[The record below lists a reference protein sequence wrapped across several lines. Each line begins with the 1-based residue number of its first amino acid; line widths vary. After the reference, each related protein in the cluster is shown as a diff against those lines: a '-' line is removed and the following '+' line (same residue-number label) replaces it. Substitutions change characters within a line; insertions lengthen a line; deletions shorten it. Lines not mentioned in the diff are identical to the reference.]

1 MSPLRKTVKTMARKK
16 AVKVL
21 RKQKKREIIQRFTQ
35 KQNIGRAC
43 LTAKEFRLLQRM
55 SHSSKALRNVGLYTI
70 KQSYL
75 NHNKM
80 ATIREVDTAM
90 QADMNYWGI
99 QSNSVQAIRRALFT
113 EVKSFFKALEQWK
126 KKTEQFT
133 GRPKFPNYSRS
144 TDKRIIEIYQVP
156 KVDENG
162 YWMIP
167 MNVAFRKKF
176 GSIKIRMPKNLRNKN
191 ISYIEIVPKQKG
203 RFFEVHYT
211 YEMHVSQMKK
221 PPTTTSNALSCDL
234 GVDRLLS
241 CVTNTGDAF
250 LMDGKNLKSINQYF
264 NKMICN
270 LGQKNMDNGISKRI
284 VTNKMAA
291 LWHKR
296 ERQINGYIAQTVD
309 LLFKKVKEFDI
320 DTIVVGYNAGWKQ
333 NSHMG
338 KKNNQKFVQIPFQK
352 LIAAIENKCVK
363 EGIRFFKQEESY
375 TSKASFL
382 DKDPVPVW
390 SKDDKTQYR
399 FSGKRITRGLYQSK
413 AGTCIHADINGALN
427 TLKKSGVVELDGNL
441 KVKTPILLEVQ
452 KRKAIALCIA

>member
-1 MSPLRKTVKTMARKK
+1 MAKKK

-21 RKQKKREIIQRFTQ
+21 RKQKKRETLRRFTQ

-43 LTAKEFRLLQRM
+43 LTAQEFRLLQRM
-55 SHSSKALRNVGLYTI
+55 SHSSKALRNVGLYTM

-75 NHNKM
+75 NYNKM
-80 ATIREVDTAM
+80 ATVKEVDTAM

-126 KKTEQFT
+126 KNPKKFT
-133 GRPKFPNYSRS
+133 GRPKFPNYSHS

-162 YWMIP
+162 FWMIP
-167 MNVAFRKKF
+167 MSVAFRKKF

-221 PPTTTSNALSCDL
+221 QPMTTSNALGCDL
-234 GVDRLLS
+234 GVDRLVS

-250 LMDGKNLKSINQYF
+250 LIDGKKLKSINQYF
-264 NKMICN
+264 NKTIRN
-270 LGQKNMDNGISKRI
+270 LQQKNVENGLSKRI
-284 VTNKMAA
+284 VTNKIAA

-296 ERQINGYIAQTVD
+296 ERQIHGYIAQTVG

-338 KKNNQKFVQIPFQK
+338 KKNNQKFVQIPFHK
-352 LIAAIENKCVK
+352 LIAAIENKCIK

-390 SKDDKTQYR
+390 SKDDRTQYR

-427 TLKKSGVVELDGNL
+427 TLQKSQVVELDGNL

-452 KRKAIALCIA
+452 KRKAVASRIA

>member
-1 MSPLRKTVKTMARKK
+1 MAKKK

-21 RKQKKREIIQRFTQ
+21 RKQKKRETLRRFTQ

-43 LTAKEFRLLQRM
+43 LTAQEFRLLQRM
-55 SHSSKALRNVGLYTI
+55 SHSSKALRNVGLYTM
-70 KQSYL
+70 KHSYL

-80 ATIREVDTAM
+80 ATVKEVDIAM

-99 QSNSVQAIRRALFT
+99 QSNSLQAIRRALFT

-126 KKTEQFT
+126 KNPEKFT
-133 GRPKFPNYSRS
+133 GRPKFPNYSHS

-162 YWMIP
+162 FWMIP
-167 MNVAFRKKF
+167 MSVAFRKKF

-221 PPTTTSNALSCDL
+221 QPMTTSNALGCDL
-234 GVDRLLS
+234 GVDRLVS

-250 LMDGKNLKSINQYF
+250 LIDGKKLKSINQYF
-264 NKMICN
+264 NKTIRN
-270 LGQKNMDNGISKRI
+270 LQQKNVENGLSKRI
-284 VTNKMAA
+284 VTNKIAA

-296 ERQINGYIAQTVD
+296 ERQIHGYIAQTVG

-338 KKNNQKFVQIPFQK
+338 KKNNQKFVQIPFHK
-352 LIAAIENKCVK
+352 LIAAIENKCIK

-390 SKDDKTQYR
+390 SKDDRTQYR

-427 TLKKSGVVELDGNL
+427 TLQKSQVVELDGNL

-452 KRKAIALCIA
+452 KRKAVASRIA

>member
-1 MSPLRKTVKTMARKK
+1 MARKK

-21 RKQKKREIIQRFTQ
+21 RKQKKRENMQRFTQ

-55 SHSSKALRNVGLYTI
+55 SHSSKALRNVGLYTM

-75 NHNKM
+75 NNNKM
-80 ATIREVDTAM
+80 ATIKEVDTAM
-90 QADMNYWGI
+90 QADMNYWGM

-113 EVKSFFKALEQWK
+113 EVKSFFKAMEQWQK
-126 KKTEQFT
+126 NPEKFT

-156 KVDENG
+156 KVDDNG

-176 GSIKIRMPKNLRNKN
+176 GSIKICMPKNLRNKK

-221 PPTTTSNALSCDL
+221 PSTTTSNALSCDL
-234 GVDRLLS
+234 GVDRLVS
-241 CVTNTGDAF
+241 CVTNTGDTF
-250 LMDGKNLKSINQYF
+250 LIDGKKLKSINQYF
-264 NKMICN
+264 NKMIRD
-270 LGQKNMDNGISKRI
+270 LQLKNGGNGLSKRV

-296 ERQINGYIAQTVD
+296 EKQINGYISQTVG
-309 LLFKKVKEFDI
+309 LLFKKVKECNI
-320 DTIVVGYNAGWKQ
+320 DTVVVGYNAGWKQ
-333 NSHMG
+333 KSDMG
-338 KKNNQKFVQIPFQK
+338 KNNNQTFVQIPFHK

-363 EGIRFFKQEESY
+363 EGIRFLKQEESY

-382 DKDPVPVW
+382 DKDRIPVW
-390 SKDDKTQYR
+390 SKDDRTQYR
-399 FSGKRITRGLYQSK
+399 FSGKRMTRGLYQSK

-427 TLKKSGVVELDGNL
+427 TLQKSRVVELDENL

-452 KRKAIALCIA
+452 KRKAVASCIA

>member
-1 MSPLRKTVKTMARKK
+1 MARKK
-16 AVKVL
+16 VVKVL
-21 RKQKKREIIQRFTQ
+21 RKQKKRETMQRFTQ

-55 SHSSKALRNVGLYTI
+55 AHSSKALRNVGLYTI

-75 NHNKM
+75 NDNKM
-80 ATIREVDTAM
+80 ATVKEVDNAM
-90 QADMNYWGI
+90 QADMNYSGV

-113 EVKSFFKALEQWK
+113 EMKSFFKALEQWK
-126 KKTEQFT
+126 KHPDKFT

-162 YWMIP
+162 YWMVP

-211 YEMHVSQMKK
+211 YEMHVSQVKK
-221 PPTTTSNALSCDL
+221 QPTTTSNALSCDL
-234 GVDRLLS
+234 GVDRLVS
-241 CVTNTGDAF
+241 CVTNTGYAF
-250 LMDGKNLKSINQYF
+250 LIDGKKLKSINQYF
-264 NKMICN
+264 NKTIRD
-270 LGQKNMDNGISKRI
+270 LQLKNMENGLSKRL
-284 VTNKMAA
+284 VTNKIAA

-296 ERQINGYIAQTVD
+296 ERQINGYIAQTVG

-333 NSHMG
+333 KSHMG
-338 KKNNQKFVQIPFQK
+338 KKNNQTFVQIPFEK
-352 LIAAIENKCVK
+352 LMAAIENKCIK

-427 TLKKSGVVELDGNL
+427 TLKKSKIVELDDNL

-452 KRKAIALCIA
+452 KRKAIASRIA

>member
-1 MSPLRKTVKTMARKK
+1 MARKK

-21 RKQKKREIIQRFTQ
+21 RKQKKRETMQQFTQ

-75 NHNKM
+75 NHNRV
-80 ATIREVDTAM
+80 ATVKEVDNAM
-90 QADMNYWGI
+90 QADMNYSGV

-113 EVKSFFKALEQWK
+113 EVKSFFKALEEWK
-126 KKTEQFT
+126 KHSDKFT

-162 YWMIP
+162 YWIIP

-176 GSIKIRMPKNLRNKN
+176 GSIRIRMPKNLRNKN

-221 PPTTTSNALSCDL
+221 QPMTTSNALGCDL
-234 GVDRLLS
+234 GVDRLVS

-250 LMDGKNLKSINQYF
+250 LIDGKKLKSINQYF
-264 NKMICN
+264 NKTIRN
-270 LGQKNMDNGISKRI
+270 LQQKNVENGLSKRI
-284 VTNKMAA
+284 VTNKIAA

-296 ERQINGYIAQTVD
+296 ERQIHGYIAQTVG

-333 NSHMG
+333 KSHMG
-338 KKNNQKFVQIPFQK
+338 KKNNQTFVQIPFEK
-352 LIAAIENKCVK
+352 LIAAIENKCIK

-390 SKDDKTQYR
+390 SKDDRTQYR

-413 AGTCIHADINGALN
+413 AGTCIHADMNGALN
-427 TLKKSGVVELDGNL
+427 TLKKSGVVELDDNL

-452 KRKAIALCIA
+452 KRKAVASRIA

>member
-1 MSPLRKTVKTMARKK
+1 MAKKK

-21 RKQKKREIIQRFTQ
+21 RKQKKRETLRRFTQ

-43 LTAKEFRLLQRM
+43 LTAQEFRLLQRM
-55 SHSSKALRNVGLYTI
+55 SHSSKALRNVGLYTM

-75 NHNKM
+75 NYNKM
-80 ATIREVDTAM
+80 ATVKEVDTAM

-126 KKTEQFT
+126 KNPEKFT
-133 GRPKFPNYSRS
+133 GRPKFPNYSHS

-162 YWMIP
+162 FWMIP
-167 MNVAFRKKF
+167 MSVAFRKKF

-221 PPTTTSNALSCDL
+221 QPMTTSNALGCDL
-234 GVDRLLS
+234 GVDRLVS

-250 LMDGKNLKSINQYF
+250 LIDGKKLKSINQYF
-264 NKMICN
+264 NKTIRN
-270 LGQKNMDNGISKRI
+270 LQQKNVENGLSKRI
-284 VTNKMAA
+284 VTNKIAA

-296 ERQINGYIAQTVD
+296 ERQIHGYIAQTVG

-338 KKNNQKFVQIPFQK
+338 KKNNQKFVQIPFHK
-352 LIAAIENKCVK
+352 LIAAIENKCIK
-363 EGIRFFKQEESY
+363 EGIQFFKQEESY

-390 SKDDKTQYR
+390 SKDDRTQYR

-427 TLKKSGVVELDGNL
+427 TLQKSQVVELDGNL

-452 KRKAIALCIA
+452 KRKAVASRIA

>member
-1 MSPLRKTVKTMARKK
+1 MAKKK

-21 RKQKKREIIQRFTQ
+21 RKQKKRETIQRFTQ

-55 SHSSKALRNVGLYTI
+55 SHTSKALRNVGLYTI

-75 NHNKM
+75 NHHKM
-80 ATIREVDTAM
+80 ATVKEVDTAM
-90 QADMNYWGI
+90 QADMNYSGM
-99 QSNSVQAIRRALFT
+99 QSNSVQAIRRALYA
-113 EVKSFFKALEQWK
+113 EVKSFFKAMELWK
-126 KKTEQFT
+126 KKPETFT

-156 KVDENG
+156 KVDDNG
-162 YWMIP
+162 YWVIP
-167 MNVAFRKKF
+167 MSVAFRQKF
-176 GSIKIRMPKNLRNKN
+176 GSIKIRMPKNLRNKK

-211 YEMHVSQMKK
+211 YELHVSQMKK
-221 PPTTTSNALSCDL
+221 PSTTTSNALSCDL
-234 GVDRLLS
+234 GVDRLVS

-250 LMDGKNLKSINQYF
+250 LIDGKKLKSINQYF
-264 NKMICN
+264 NKMIRN
-270 LGQKNMDNGISKRI
+270 LGLKNMENGLSKRV
-284 VTNKMAA
+284 VTNQMAA

-296 ERQINGYIAQTVD
+296 ERKINGYISQTVG
-309 LLFKKVKEFDI
+309 LLFKKVKECSV
-320 DTIVVGYNAGWKQ
+320 DTVVVGYNAGWKQ
-333 NSHMG
+333 KSDMG
-338 KKNNQKFVQIPFQK
+338 KKNNQTFVQIPFHK

-363 EGIRFFKQEESY
+363 EGIRFLKQEESY

-390 SKDDKTQYR
+390 FKEGKAHYR

-427 TLKKSGVVELDGNL
+427 TLGKSRVVQLDENL

-452 KRKAIALCIA
+452 KRKAVASRIA

>member
-1 MSPLRKTVKTMARKK
+1 MAKKK

-21 RKQKKREIIQRFTQ
+21 RKQKKRETLRRFTQ

-43 LTAKEFRLLQRM
+43 LTAQEFRLLQRM
-55 SHSSKALRNVGLYTI
+55 SHSSKALRNVGLYTM

-75 NHNKM
+75 NYNKM
-80 ATIREVDTAM
+80 ATVREVDTAM

-126 KKTEQFT
+126 KNPEKFT
-133 GRPKFPNYSRS
+133 GRPKFPNYSHS

-162 YWMIP
+162 FWMIP
-167 MNVAFRKKF
+167 MSVAFRKKF

-221 PPTTTSNALSCDL
+221 QPMTTSNALGCDL
-234 GVDRLLS
+234 GVDRLVS

-250 LMDGKNLKSINQYF
+250 LIDGKKLKSINQYF
-264 NKMICN
+264 NKTIRN
-270 LGQKNMDNGISKRI
+270 LQQKNVENGLSKRI
-284 VTNKMAA
+284 VTNKIAA

-296 ERQINGYIAQTVD
+296 ERQIHGYIAQTVG

-338 KKNNQKFVQIPFQK
+338 KKNNQKFVQIPFHK
-352 LIAAIENKCVK
+352 LIAAIENKCIK

-390 SKDDKTQYR
+390 SKDDRTQYR

-427 TLKKSGVVELDGNL
+427 TLQKSQVVELDGNL

-452 KRKAIALCIA
+452 KRKAVASRIA

>member
-1 MSPLRKTVKTMARKK
+1 M
-16 AVKVL
+16 
-21 RKQKKREIIQRFTQ
+21 
-35 KQNIGRAC
+35 
-43 LTAKEFRLLQRM
+43 TAKEFRLLQRM
-55 SHSSKALRNVGLYTI
+55 SHSSKVLRNVGLYTI

-211 YEMHVSQMKK
+211 YEMHLSQMKK

-250 LMDGKNLKSINQYF
+250 LMDGKKLKSINQYF

-296 ERQINGYIAQTVD
+296 ERQINGYIAQTVG

>member
-1 MSPLRKTVKTMARKK
+1 MAKKK

-21 RKQKKREIIQRFTQ
+21 RKQKKRETLRRFTQ

-43 LTAKEFRLLQRM
+43 LTAQEFRLLQRM
-55 SHSSKALRNVGLYTI
+55 SHSSKALRNVGLYTM

-75 NHNKM
+75 NYNKM
-80 ATIREVDTAM
+80 ATVKEVDTAM

-126 KKTEQFT
+126 KNPEKFT
-133 GRPKFPNYSRS
+133 GRPKFPNYSHS

-162 YWMIP
+162 FWMIP
-167 MNVAFRKKF
+167 MSVAFRKKF

-221 PPTTTSNALSCDL
+221 QPMTTSNALGCDL
-234 GVDRLLS
+234 GVDRLVS

-250 LMDGKNLKSINQYF
+250 LIDGKKLKSINQYF
-264 NKMICN
+264 NKTIRN
-270 LGQKNMDNGISKRI
+270 LQQKNVENGLSKRI
-284 VTNKMAA
+284 VTNKIAA

-296 ERQINGYIAQTVD
+296 ERQIHGYIAQTVG

-338 KKNNQKFVQIPFQK
+338 KKNNQKFVQIPFHK
-352 LIAAIENKCVK
+352 LIAAIENKCIK

-382 DKDPVPVW
+382 DKDPVPIW
-390 SKDDKTQYR
+390 SKDDRTQYR

-427 TLKKSGVVELDGNL
+427 TLQKSQVVELDGNL

-452 KRKAIALCIA
+452 KRKAVASRIA

>member
-1 MSPLRKTVKTMARKK
+1 MAKKK

-21 RKQKKREIIQRFTQ
+21 RKQKKRETLRRFTQ

-43 LTAKEFRLLQRM
+43 LTAQEFRLLQRM
-55 SHSSKALRNVGLYTI
+55 SHSSKALRNVGLYTM

-80 ATIREVDTAM
+80 ATVKEVDTAM

-126 KKTEQFT
+126 KNPEKFT
-133 GRPKFPNYSRS
+133 GRPKFPNYSHS

-162 YWMIP
+162 FWMIP
-167 MNVAFRKKF
+167 MSVAFRKKF

-221 PPTTTSNALSCDL
+221 QPMTTSNALGCDL
-234 GVDRLLS
+234 GVDRLVS

-250 LMDGKNLKSINQYF
+250 LIDGKKLKSINQYF
-264 NKMICN
+264 NKTIRN
-270 LGQKNMDNGISKRI
+270 LQQKNVENGLSKRI
-284 VTNKMAA
+284 VTNKIAA
-291 LWHKR
+291 LWHTR
-296 ERQINGYIAQTVD
+296 ERQIHGYIAQTVG

-338 KKNNQKFVQIPFQK
+338 KKNNQKFVQIPFHK
-352 LIAAIENKCVK
+352 LIAAIENKCIK

-390 SKDDKTQYR
+390 SKDDRTQYH

-427 TLKKSGVVELDGNL
+427 TLQKSQIVELDGNL

-452 KRKAIALCIA
+452 KRKAVASRIA

>member
-250 LMDGKNLKSINQYF
+250 LMDGKKLKSINQYF

-291 LWHKR
+291 LWYKR
-296 ERQINGYIAQTVD
+296 ERQINGYIAQTVG

-333 NSHMG
+333 NSHMW

>member
-1 MSPLRKTVKTMARKK
+1 MAKKK

-21 RKQKKREIIQRFTQ
+21 RKQKKRETLRRFTQ

-43 LTAKEFRLLQRM
+43 LTAQEFRLLQRM
-55 SHSSKALRNVGLYTI
+55 SHSSKALRNVGLYTM

-80 ATIREVDTAM
+80 ATVKEVDIAM

-99 QSNSVQAIRRALFT
+99 QSNSLQAIRRALFT

-126 KKTEQFT
+126 KNPEKFT
-133 GRPKFPNYSRS
+133 GRPKFPNYSHS

-162 YWMIP
+162 FWMIP
-167 MNVAFRKKF
+167 MSVAFRKKF

-221 PPTTTSNALSCDL
+221 QPMTTSNALGCDL
-234 GVDRLLS
+234 GVDRLVS

-250 LMDGKNLKSINQYF
+250 LIDGKKLKSINQYF
-264 NKMICN
+264 NKTIRN
-270 LGQKNMDNGISKRI
+270 LQQKNVENGLSKRI
-284 VTNKMAA
+284 VTNKIAA

-296 ERQINGYIAQTVD
+296 ERQIHGYIAQTVG

-338 KKNNQKFVQIPFQK
+338 KKNNQKFVQIPFHK
-352 LIAAIENKCVK
+352 LIAAIENKCIK

-390 SKDDKTQYR
+390 SKDDRTQYR

-413 AGTCIHADINGALN
+413 AGTCIHADINGGLN
-427 TLKKSGVVELDGNL
+427 TLQKSQVVELDGNL

-452 KRKAIALCIA
+452 KRKAVASRIA